1 MEFEGCCPDCGTY
14 MVISL
19 LEDAPLTVHRC
30 SGCPSAIVIAGA
42 AVFNVDDSYAAGLLL
57 GKSTMCGRIT
67 EYDLSR
73 RCCGKDDDAVDVD
86 ALISDLGM
94 A

>member
-1 MEFEGCCPDCGTY
+1 

-19 LEDAPLTVHRC
+19 LEDAPLTVHKC

-42 AVFNVDDSYAAGLLL
+42 AVFTVDDSYAAGLLR
-57 GKSTMCGRIT
+57 GKSTVCGRVT

-73 RCCGKDDDAVDVD
+73 RFSSKDDDGVDVD